1 MHPDVTAARAQRLDA
16 LKVRLGNLLGLIVGM
31 AHLVAAERSLAA
43 NLTLTCHGYVL
54 LNLKMIA

>member
-1 MHPDVTAARAQRLDA
+1 MTAARAQRLDA
-16 LKVRLGNLLGLIVGM
+16 LKVRLGNFLGLIVGM
-31 AHLVAAERSLAA
+31 AHLVAAERSLTA